1 MLSQHVDSEIL
12 DNGGHSSYEHPSLFP
27 RVKNFYTALSW
38 EFERVYLNVMVENVT
53 GGKSRRNLMSC
64 TNIAHFTWWPQNYKI
79 KIPGHSRT
87 FQDILGTIPGQQVA
101 DLQDN
106 STTFGKI
113 IFFPRQ
119 NSQIPG

>member
-1 MLSQHVDSEIL
+1 M
-12 DNGGHSSYEHPSLFP
+12 
-27 RVKNFYTALSW
+27 
-38 EFERVYLNVMVENVT
+38 
-53 GGKSRRNLMSC
+53 
-64 TNIAHFTWWPQNYKI
+64 
-79 KIPGHSRT
+79 T

-119 NSQIPG
+119 NSQIPGQALSNFFMTNGEPMSWFHLRTSGTTMGFLSYLVAFLGAQKYVQ